1 MQAILRILIISEKHA
16 IVPGPTLFMIR
27 LKSVCVAAECFIG

>member
-1 MQAILRILIISEKHA
+1 MYTLMQAILRILIISEKHA

-27 LKSVCVAAECFIG
+27 